1 MLPLPSYVLPDS
13 AAPTLHAPP
22 LPLPPGAAGVPTV
35 PLSRRGGVALDQAYP
50 MHLLDAETEHEVP
63 LEGALKFV
71 ARVSPRGQVPPS
83 GAFVEGRQRAGPA
96 RSINHSCCP
105 NLW

>member
-1 MLPLPSYVLPDS
+1 MLPRHASCSPS
-13 AAPTLHAPP
+13 P
-22 LPLPPGAAGVPTV
+22 LTDGVPTV
-35 PLSRRGGVALDQAYP
+35 ALSRRGGVPLDQAHP

-71 ARVSPRGQVPPS
+71 ARVNPRGELPPS
-83 GAFVEGRQRAGPA
+83 GAFIEGRKRAGPA
-96 RSINHSCCP
+96 RSINHSCSP